1 MGDGLAFS
9 PPGLPVRRGVTSGC
23 VKSVRVAPGISA
35 VLPVL
40 AGDGV
45 NIGLPL
51 FEVNRYAFIFCGSW
65 NLQTDFVKPQ
75 GGRQVMA
82 EKKPGEGR
90 VLCSALCQR
99 LGARLTVDHQKTRP
113 SILTSW

>member
-51 FEVNRYAFIFCGSW
+51 FEVNRYAFIFLW
-65 NLQTDFVKPQ
+65 ELEFTDGFRETS
-75 GGRQVMA
+75 GRQTSY
-82 EKKPGEGR
+82 GR
-90 VLCSALCQR
+90 K
-99 LGARLTVDHQKTRP
+99 KTR
-113 SILTSW
+113 